1 MPEPTVPAAVPAS
14 PPPPQPATAAARH
27 AAPSDSPLPA
37 GPVSAIPVLAIA
49 ALALAAMASGVSLR
63 LADALLPRLAREFNI
78 SLGEAAQVITAFA
91 VAYGLSQLL
100 FGPLGDRFGKYRVIG
115 WACLAS
121 TGTSLLCALAP
132 GHHSLL
138 AARLAAGAT
147 AAAVIPLAM
156 AWIGDVV
163 PYERRQPVLARFL
176 IGQITGFAIG
186 VWAGGYTA
194 EHWPWRTPFFAVAG
208 FFLLVAGV
216 LQWVRRGLPAA
227 MVATTAAR
235 HPAGPGG
242 AANAARATL
251 HEFQAVWAHP
261 WARVVLVT
269 IFFEGAA
276 LYGPFA
282 FIASHLHQRFG
293 LPLSTVGGL
302 VMGFALGGLGF
313 ALAARLLVHRLGE
326 VVLVRTG
333 AAFMAA
339 ALVTIAIAPAWGWAV
354 PACML
359 MGLGFYMMHNT
370 LQTHATQMAPERRGA
385 AVASFASCFFLG
397 QSAGVGLAGLVVGT
411 TGTGWVLASGAAGLL
426 VVAWAFNR
434 QRGRVHALRPAPG
447 SLRPEAKGLR

>member
-1 MPEPTVPAAVPAS
+1 MLIAPAAPTLAPPALATPVP
-14 PPPPQPATAAARH
+14 R
-27 AAPSDSPLPA
+27 
-37 GPVSAIPVLAIA
+37 LAFI
-49 ALALAAMASGVSLR
+49 ALALAALASGVSMR
-63 LADALLPRLAREFNI
+63 LADALLPRLAREFGV
-78 SLGEAAQVITAFA
+78 SLGQAAQVVTVFA
-91 VAYGLSQLL
+91 VAYGVAQML
-100 FGPLGDRFGKYRVIG
+100 FGPLGDRFGKYRVIA

-121 TGTSLLCALAP
+121 AGTSLLCALAP

-176 IGQITGFAIG
+176 IGQILGFAIG

-227 MVATTAAR
+227 MVATTAVGPPGR
-235 HPAGPGG
+235 PGG
-242 AANAARATL
+242 AVRAAL
-251 HEFQAVWAHP
+251 HEFQAVWAHR

-276 LYGPFA
+276 VYGPFA

-326 VVLVRTG
+326 VVLVGTG
-333 AAFMAA
+333 AVFMAA
-339 ALVTIAIAPAWGWAV
+339 ALVTIATAPAWGWAV
-354 PACML
+354 PACVL

-370 LQTHATQMAPERRGA
+370 MQTHATQMAPERRGA
-385 AVASFASCFFLG
+385 AVAAFAACFFLG

-411 TGTGWVLASGAAGLL
+411 TGTGWVLGAGAAGLL

-434 QRGRVHALRPAPG
+434 QRGRVLGLGLG
-447 SLRPEAKGLR
+447 SVARTA